1 MRILR
6 NKQACK
12 SSARVISPQDLVD
25 NDKSREKIWWIMN
38 KYLIYTKDYRRENG
52 VEYIPVYMTMFL

>member
-6 NKQACK
+6 NKQASK

-25 NDKSREKIWWIMN
+25 NDKSRKKIWWIMN

-52 VEYIPVYMTMFL
+52 VEYIPVYMMMFL